1 MAASQHLSQPR
12 SRWLDR
18 RRRLL
23 RLAPVRWLE
32 QVFALRLLLAL
43 ALGIAALVVVNR
55 WEHCRNHNLS
65 AACLTS
71 DAGGVVTV
79 GNLEAL
85 SIVTAS
91 MLYVLEG
98 GRRRQREHVEAMEL
112 ILTCQQAGVR
122 VSHARDQALEQLA
135 HAGLWLDGLDLRGA
149 VLDELRLP
157 GARWRGAQLAGA
169 SLRHADLR
177 GCDLQDADLSA
188 ADLTGAD
195 LRDANLGGA
204 NLQGAL
210 LEGAYLHGVGIDATS

>member
-1 MAASQHLSQPR
+1 MAALQRLSQARPR
-12 SRWLDR
+12 WVDR

-43 ALGIAALVVVNR
+43 VLAIAALVLVNR

-65 AACLTS
+65 PACLTR
-71 DAGGVVTV
+71 DAGGVITV
-79 GNLEAL
+79 SNLEAL
-85 SIVTAS
+85 SIVSAS
-91 MLYVLEG
+91 ILFVLEG

-122 VSHARDQALEQLA
+122 ISHARDQALEQLA
-135 HAGLWLDGLDLRGA
+135 QAGLWLDGLDLRGA

-177 GCDLQDADLSA
+177 GCDLQDADLSDT
-188 ADLTGAD
+188 DLSDAD
-195 LRDANLGGA
+195 LRGA

-210 LEGAYLHGVGIDATS
+210 LEGACLNGARIDAAS

>member
-1 MAASQHLSQPR
+1 MAALQHLSEPR

-65 AACLTS
+65 AACLTR

-98 GRRRQREHVEAMEL
+98 GRRRQR
-112 ILTCQQAGVR
+112 
-122 VSHARDQALEQLA
+122 
-135 HAGLWLDGLDLRGA
+135 

-157 GARWRGAQLAGA
+157 RARWRSAQLAGA

-188 ADLTGAD
+188 ADLSGVDLSDADLTGAD
-195 LRDANLGGA
+195 LRGA

-210 LEGAYLHGVGIDATS
+210 LEGACLQNAHVDTTT